1 MLREEQP
8 GPNARKACRR
18 AGAARRKI
26 NTPSAGRVQQA
37 HCLLG
42 SGGEMALTPIPTA
55 MNKRPGAAIARARGK
70 PKPKGLRMSK
80 ARASGT
86 KTKPAKLMLKGPQ
99 LSAAALSMPDKSRVP
114 SKVLKTPR
122 LCVKV
127 KGLFTSDP
135 AKVKRRFS
143 SMKERMPRSSRV
155 WSKVAS
161 RKASVTLNWFPVA
174 SGVYVVIVSSREKVL
189 NLLVPEVKLK
199 ITNAP
204 IASTNAGAPSAPMR
218 TQVKKSTCSCVA
230 K

>member
-1 MLREEQP
+1 M
-8 GPNARKACRR
+8 
-18 AGAARRKI
+18 
-26 NTPSAGRVQQA
+26 NTPSAGRFQQA
-37 HCLLG
+37 HCLFG

-55 MNKRPGAAIARARGK
+55 MSKRPGAAIARARGR
-70 PKPKGLRMSK
+70 PKPKGLRRSN

-161 RKASVTLNWFPVA
+161 RKASVTLNLPSFA
-174 SGVYVVIVSSREKVL
+174 SGVYVVIDSSREKVL

-204 IASTNAGAPSAPMR
+204 MASTNAGTPSAPMR